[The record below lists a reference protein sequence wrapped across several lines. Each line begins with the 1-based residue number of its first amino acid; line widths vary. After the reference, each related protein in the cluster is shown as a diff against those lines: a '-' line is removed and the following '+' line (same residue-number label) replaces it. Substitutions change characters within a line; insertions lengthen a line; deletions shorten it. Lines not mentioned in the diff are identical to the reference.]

1 MDGGGEAAHTD
12 GDAVDSQRSS
22 LLGYL
27 VLLALIVG
35 IWLAYEAVTA
45 ISAML

>member
-1 MDGGGEAAHTD
+1 MDGGDEVAHVDTDAA
-12 GDAVDSQRSS
+12 GSQRSS

-45 ISAML
+45 IWALV